1 MQTLTPEEKQ
11 NCIIALNNL
20 KQAIED
26 MLAAATKEKPGKNPA
41 CKSRGCSLYL

>member
-11 NCIIALNNL
+11 NFILALNNL

-26 MLAAATKEKPGKNPA
+26 TLAAAPKEKPGKNLA
-41 CKSRGCSLYL
+41 